1 MNSHIAEDFITDL
14 KQAKNLGDIQKV
26 KDDLDTY
33 MSDCLVKPTADL
45 TEAVLNVIPFKYA
58 GDNRDTFNSI
68 ISFLSEC
75 CRHHKDS
82 ITQASNHQQIPEKI
96 WAFLD
101 EPNNDNFHNY
111 INGFS
116 GLREYFSA
124 FPNNNDPSYT
134 AKRLLDVVTDKD
146 KNEDVRANAFLTYHV
161 ITSKRPE
168 CSPATMGPEKIP
180 TIIGLAHLALEHA
193 RWNNQALFCIHEY
206 QNLAL
211 DASCSVSLL
220 IAHDPTKLTD
230 DLINVILDP
239 YANVFAQRAI
249 INSIL
254 QSKCDLSG
262 HDENVQKAAF
272 RMIDFA
278 TQAIKANKNII
289 FDEHERRL
297 RFPDYETMMKIIK
310 IKQPNLMA
318 KYNEKHH
325 IGNYRPNGDNTNTK
339 SGVQHLKVT

>member
-1 MNSHIAEDFITDL
+1 
-14 KQAKNLGDIQKV
+14 
-26 KDDLDTY
+26 
-33 MSDCLVKPTADL
+33 
-45 TEAVLNVIPFKYA
+45 
-58 GDNRDTFNSI
+58 
-68 ISFLSEC
+68 
-75 CRHHKDS
+75 
-82 ITQASNHQQIPEKI
+82 
-96 WAFLD
+96 
-101 EPNNDNFHNY
+101 
-111 INGFS
+111 
-116 GLREYFSA
+116 
-124 FPNNNDPSYT
+124 
-134 AKRLLDVVTDKD
+134 
-146 KNEDVRANAFLTYHV
+146 
-161 ITSKRPE
+161 
-168 CSPATMGPEKIP
+168 
-180 TIIGLAHLALEHA
+180 
-193 RWNNQALFCIHEY
+193 
-206 QNLAL
+206 
-211 DASCSVSLL
+211 
-220 IAHDPTKLTD
+220 
-230 DLINVILDP
+230 
-239 YANVFAQRAI
+239 VFAQRAI